1 MLEVLKQKNPGIE
14 VYSVFDE
21 AFESYGQVI
30 EGIDV
35 SEIIRVAEGIALP
48 EHGSAYVPTEPRFEK
63 LAVADTI
70 RDELFGTLPTQIGY
84 CWGYNTDMDATEW
97 HTATEI
103 NIAVTDVVLILGHR
117 WEVKND
123 TIDSSAFKAFYAPKG
138 TVLECFAT
146 TLHYCPCQAQDEGF
160 GWVVAL
166 PKDTNTTLEKAVADK
181 RITAKNKWL
190 YAHNDNQALID
201 KGAVPGITGVNHSIK
216 Y

>member
-1 MLEVLKQKNPGIE
+1 MLEVLKQKNAGIK

-21 AFESYGQVI
+21 EFKSYGQVI
-30 EGIDV
+30 NGLDV
-35 SEIIRVAEGIALP
+35 TEILNVANEIPLP
-48 EHGSAYVPTEPRFEK
+48 ESGSAYVPTEPRFEK
-63 LAVADTI
+63 LAIADTI
-70 RDELFGTLPTQIGY
+70 RNELFGTLPTQIGY
-84 CWGYNTDMDATEW
+84 CWGHNTAMDATEW

-138 TVLECFAT
+138 TVIECYAT
-146 TLHYCPCQAQDEGF
+146 TLHYCPCQAQDGGF

-166 PKDTNTTLEKAVADK
+166 PKDTNTKLEEPVTDK
-181 RITAKNKWL
+181 RIFAKNKWL
-190 YAHNDNQALID
+190 YAHTDNQALIA
-201 KGAVPGITGVNHSIK
+201 KGAVPGITGVNHEIK